1 MIMITDM
8 CAAVFRAAATRTDVT
23 RPRNFN
29 SWQIFL
35 SLGSPL
41 LIIGSLHVCWLA
53 PKSFGIIELDLSL
66 WALVLPQTTNIN
78 PKVAKIYLILLVF
91 YMYIK
96 HVISTIS
103 PSSTVTKRN
112 KGSAHS
118 HAHESNISAHSCEV
132 RQITIIF
139 WGPYK
144 LPICNS
150 NAGSN
155 SAHCCVIY
163 LWVQKYKGKWTTTAI
178 VLLD

>member
-1 MIMITDM
+1 M
-8 CAAVFRAAATRTDVT
+8 CAAVFRAAATPTDVT

-41 LIIGSLHVCWLA
+41 LIGSLHVCWLA
-53 PKSFGIIELDLSL
+53 PKSFGIFELDLSL
-66 WALVLPQTTNIN
+66 WALVLPQTTIMN

-91 YMYIK
+91 YMYVK

-112 KGSAHS
+112 KGSAHG
-118 HAHESNISAHSCEV
+118 HAQESNISTHSCEV
-132 RQITIIF
+132 RQITIKF

-144 LPICNS
+144 LLFAIQTP
-150 NAGSN
+150 
-155 SAHCCVIY
+155 
-163 LWVQKYKGKWTTTAI
+163 VQIQHIAVSYISGYKNTRANEQQQRLSCWAI
-178 VLLD
+178 NQFKL

>member
-1 MIMITDM
+1 M

-41 LIIGSLHVCWLA
+41 LIGSLHACWLA
-53 PKSFGIIELDLSL
+53 PKSIGSIEFDPSIRAIVLS
-66 WALVLPQTTNIN
+66 QTTIMN
-78 PKVAKIYLILLVF
+78 PKVAEIYLILLVF
-91 YMYIK
+91 YMYVK

-103 PSSTVTKRN
+103 PSLTVTKRN
-112 KGSAHS
+112 KGSAHG